1 VSICAGTSYDWC
13 LDLVVNVAC
22 FDVHASDY
30 FGTGRMPP
38 QDLGAVLVKSQWHI
52 GTEVSPA

>member
-1 VSICAGTSYDWC
+1 MFFEEHG
-13 LDLVVNVAC
+13 C

-38 QDLGAVLVKSQWHI
+38 QELGAVLVKSQWQVTTPPCERA
-52 GTEVSPA
+52 GFPENS